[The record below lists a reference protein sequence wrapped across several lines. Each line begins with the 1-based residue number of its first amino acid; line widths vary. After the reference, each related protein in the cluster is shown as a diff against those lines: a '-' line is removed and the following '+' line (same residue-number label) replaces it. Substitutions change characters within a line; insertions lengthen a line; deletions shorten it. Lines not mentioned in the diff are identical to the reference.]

1 MVKIL
6 LHNPILIHP
15 PTHPS
20 LIIHITTSIQL
31 SFRPLPQER
40 ARRLGPTKP
49 SKKRRRDRR
58 GPRGW
63 RAGSRIGSMTSTE
76 APGALQRATG
86 GPRTQLLRSLAR
98 TPSTAPLAVAR
109 SAAAP
114 SPPPYLNDTNLER
127 ASDLAPSFN
136 LAYCFFL
143 QIPNSVR
150 CERRICDG
158 RGASLSDFFAT
169 ACSLPA
175 SFPLTWLA
183 GWLAHSLALLYRNG
197 WMDGWMD
204 ENVGWMTWSCG

>member
-20 LIIHITTSIQL
+20 LIIHITTSIQF

-98 TPSTAPLAVAR
+98 TLWTAPLAVAR

-114 SPPPYLNDTNLER
+114 SPPPDLHDTNLER
-127 ASDLAPSFN
+127 AL
-136 LAYCFFL
+136 L
-143 QIPNSVR
+143 QPRLLFVRANS
-150 CERRICDG
+150 E
-158 RGASLSDFFAT
+158 F
-169 ACSLPA
+169 CSLRETNLRWPRGESLRLCDRLQFA
-175 SFPLTWLA
+175 GFLPSLPGWLA
-183 GWLAHSLALLYRNG
+183 GWQAGALTCTTVLYRNG
-197 WMDGWMD
+197 WMDG
-204 ENVGWMTWSCG
+204 